1 MRYTVFTIGLDKSLK
16 SALTEEADKQNIYIH
31 HIGWQQWLHGQLELI
46 TTRKNSL
53 RFSLEV
59 SPGVR
64 LESEKVHGLISFD
77 RYIPRKY
84 VVEHYPESD
93 HAYIY
98 SAWQS
103 AWLSTHKSIKQIIN
117 RVDYSTIQANYL
129 NLPHSF
135 KIATSV
141 GISIPQWGFCS
152 QASIKRDYICTSN
165 QSLLQNHNFAK
176 SYEQGMFSM
185 EYIEGIAIVVLIV
198 GDTIIVRQAD
208 RSFHNIVMPPK
219 MLTKLHALRKKVSQN
234 VIELF
239 FKVTDKRWVLHRIST
254 SPEWKRWWLKDLT
267 ITAKALFRTLGIKLK
282 QETKK
287 KKPFIKNTLR
297 PFCGEDR

>member
-1 MRYTVFTIGLDKSLK
+1 MRYTVFTIGLDKPLK

-31 HIGWQQWLHGQLELI
+31 HIGWQQWLNGQLELR

-53 RFSLEV
+53 SFSIEV

-64 LESEKVHGLISFD
+64 LESEKVHGLICFD
-77 RYIPRKY
+77 RHIPRKY

-103 AWLSTHKSIKQIIN
+103 AWLSAHKSINQVIN

-135 KIATSV
+135 TIAASA
-141 GISIPQWGFCS
+141 GISTPQWGFCS
-152 QASIKRDYICTSN
+152 QASINRNYVCTGN

-176 SYEQGMFSM
+176 SYARGMFSM
-185 EYIEGIAIVVLIV
+185 EYIEGIAVVVLIV
-198 GDTIIVRQAD
+198 EDTVIVRQAD
-208 RSFHNIVMPPK
+208 RSFHNIVIPPK
-219 MLTKLHALRKKVSQN
+219 MLTKLHALRKKMSQN

-239 FKVTDKRWVLHRIST
+239 FKVTGESWVLHRIST
-254 SPEWKRWWLKDLT
+254 SPEWQRWWLKDLP
-267 ITAKALFRTLGIKLK
+267 ITAKALFKALGIKSK

-287 KKPFIKNTLR
+287 KKAFIKTTLR
-297 PFCGEDR
+297 PFCGEA